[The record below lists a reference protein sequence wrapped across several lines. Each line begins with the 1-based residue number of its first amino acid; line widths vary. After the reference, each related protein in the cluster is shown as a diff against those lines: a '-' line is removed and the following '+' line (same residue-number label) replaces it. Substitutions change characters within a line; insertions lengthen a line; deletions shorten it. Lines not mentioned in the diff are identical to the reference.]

1 MRLSPSAADR
11 TISLGPVGLLSQ
23 EKAVNQ
29 VINDRPANTGTATV
43 VYVLY
48 LVTLISGITAI
59 IGVIMAYMYRDEAP
73 DWLRTHYEMQ
83 IRTFWIG
90 LLYCVIAGI
99 LCAVLIGFVLFF
111 VIAIWLIV
119 RCVKGLRY
127 LDRREP
133 YPDYQTWAV

>member
-1 MRLSPSAADR
+1 
-11 TISLGPVGLLSQ
+11 
-23 EKAVNQ
+23 VNQ
-29 VINDRPANTGTATV
+29 VIDERPANTGITTV

-59 IGVIMAYMYRDEAP
+59 VGVVMAYMYRDEAP

-90 LLYCVIAGI
+90 VLYSIIAAI
-99 LCAVLIGFVLFF
+99 LCTILIGFVLFF
-111 VIAIWLIV
+111 VIAIWWIV
-119 RCVKGLRY
+119 RCVKGLRH

-133 YPDYQTWAV
+133 YPDYRTWGV